1 MLTDGGTPVSW
12 SHCNMRVVPSTWH
25 GSVRRSRGRPTRPS
39 CELGAR
45 CGWPAEGKDPT
56 TLRFS
61 ASVRQIVLE
70 QWLGAIPD
78 FCTWP
83 YLRYFFCTHFD
94 ELAIKKRIVDG
105 CQFVEVRTKKII
117 FQHKWFGD
125 AGYILERSRL
135 ITGVKFAVFF
145 QCSCIVSSIGGAKG
159 SACSTKRSLS
169 PFLIICG

>member
-1 MLTDGGTPVSW
+1 MLTDGVTPVSW

-70 QWLGAIPD
+70 QRLGAIPD

-83 YLRYFFCTHFD
+83 YLRYFFF
-94 ELAIKKRIVDG
+94 
-105 CQFVEVRTKKII
+105 VRTSTNWQSRSASSMVASSSKCVRKKIN
-117 FQHKWFGD
+117 FSTQMVWWCWLHFG
-125 AGYILERSRL
+125 A
-135 ITGVKFAVFF
+135 
-145 QCSCIVSSIGGAKG
+145 VSSHYRSEI
-159 SACSTKRSLS
+159 CS
-169 PFLIICG
+169 FLPMFMHRLFYRWCEGECMLN

>member
-1 MLTDGGTPVSW
+1 
-12 SHCNMRVVPSTWH
+12 MRVVPSTWH
-25 GSVRRSRGRPTRPS
+25 GSVRRSLRVVPTRPS

-56 TLRFS
+56 TLTTLRFS

-70 QWLGAIPD
+70 QRLGAIPD

-83 YLRYFFCTHFD
+83 YLKYFFSYALRRRTGNQ
-94 ELAIKKRIVDG
+94 EAYRRWLPIRRSAYEKKL
-105 CQFVEVRTKKII
+105 I

-135 ITGVKFAVFF
+135 ITGAKFAVFF

-169 PFLIICG
+169 PIVIICG

>member
-70 QWLGAIPD
+70 QWLGATTKAKPMVPATAMNLAALAISFMASMRVRALALPA
-78 FCTWP
+78 FQP
-83 YLRYFFCTHFD
+83 YLAPADWGGACTH
-94 ELAIKKRIVDG
+94 K
-105 CQFVEVRTKKII
+105 
-117 FQHKWFGD
+117 
-125 AGYILERSRL
+125 
-135 ITGVKFAVFF
+135 
-145 QCSCIVSSIGGAKG
+145 
-159 SACSTKRSLS
+159 
-169 PFLIICG
+169 P

>member
-1 MLTDGGTPVSW
+1 MLTDGVTPVSW

-70 QWLGAIPD
+70 QRLGAIPD

-83 YLRYFFCTHFD
+83 YLRYFFSHALRRTGNQEAHRRW
-94 ELAIKKRIVDG
+94 LP
-105 CQFVEVRTKKII
+105 VRRSAYEKII

-135 ITGVKFAVFF
+135 ITGAKFAVFF

-159 SACSTKRSLS
+159 SAGSTKRSLS